1 MERCIFFFLDP
12 FSFPFKLINWRALT
26 PAKTDLFSN
35 ALDILT
41 NPDIVT
47 LKKKGNILG
56 RNPLPI
62 LLFTYD
68 SLKIKFAI
76 PFLKSWQA
84 TIPSKKDDT
93 WSGHQNCLWEERQR
107 KKTRLSPVTF
117 IRNSENSPSKHVVR
131 IKANQRHNALERSW
145 NSRIG

>member
-1 MERCIFFFLDP
+1 M
-12 FSFPFKLINWRALT
+12 
-26 PAKTDLFSN
+26 
-35 ALDILT
+35 DILT

-68 SLKIKFAI
+68 SLNIKFV
-76 PFLKSWQA
+76 PLLKSWPA

-93 WSGHQNCLWEERQR
+93 WSGQQNC
-107 KKTRLSPVTF
+107 
-117 IRNSENSPSKHVVR
+117 
-131 IKANQRHNALERSW
+131 
-145 NSRIG
+145 

>member
-1 MERCIFFFLDP
+1 M
-12 FSFPFKLINWRALT
+12 
-26 PAKTDLFSN
+26 
-35 ALDILT
+35 DILT

-68 SLKIKFAI
+68 ALNIKFV

-93 WSGHQNCLWEERQR
+93 WSGQQN
-107 KKTRLSPVTF
+107 
-117 IRNSENSPSKHVVR
+117 
-131 IKANQRHNALERSW
+131 
-145 NSRIG
+145 G